1 MEPFYL
7 IVLAIATIVLILLLT
22 FVGLMMKKQNKSD
35 VFPPVANTCPDGWIH
50 DVSNNACLFNKD
62 NFGYDSAGKAYVSTN
77 AFNVFNNL
85 RDNSAN
91 IIYRVDATNGGIKGF
106 KLDPVNGASIW
117 NTGGLTSLCSQKS
130 WANKSQILWDGVSNY
145 NSC

>member
-22 FVGLMMKKQNKSD
+22 FIGLMMKKQNTSD
-35 VFPPVANTCPDGWIH
+35 VFPPVANTCPDGWTY
-50 DVSNNACLFNKD
+50 DAVSNACLFGQD
-62 NFGYDSAGKAYVSTN
+62 NYGYNSAGTAYVKTD
-77 AFNVFNNL
+77 AYKVFDNL

-91 IIYRVDATNGGIKGF
+91 IIYRVDATNAGIKGF
-106 KLDPVNGASIW
+106 KLDPVNGAPIW

-130 WANKSQILWDGVSNY
+130 WANKNQLLWDGVSNY

>member
-1 MEPFYL
+1 MELFYL
-7 IVLAIATIVLILLLT
+7 IVLAIATIMLILLLT
-22 FVGLMMKKQNKSD
+22 FIGLMMKKQNTSN
-35 VFPPVANTCPDGWIH
+35 VFPPVANTCPDGWTY
-50 DVSNNACLFNKD
+50 DATNNACLYNV
-62 NFGYDSAGKAYVSTN
+62 NNLGYDVDGKAYNTTN

-91 IIYRVDATNGGIKGF
+91 IIFPTGARTTAIRGL
-106 KLDPVNGASIW
+106 KLDPINGAPIW

-130 WANKSQILWDGVSNY
+130 WANKNQLLWDGVSNY